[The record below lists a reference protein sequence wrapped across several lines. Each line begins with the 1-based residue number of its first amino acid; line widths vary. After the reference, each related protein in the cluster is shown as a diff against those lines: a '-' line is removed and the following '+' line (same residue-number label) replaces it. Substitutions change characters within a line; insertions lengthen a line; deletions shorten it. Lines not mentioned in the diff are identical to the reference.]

1 MKRIDI
7 AIFCLFAVF
16 FVSCR
21 SELDLQHPETRN
33 WKSMEFT
40 ARMESFSPA
49 TKTSLQGSPG
59 DDIRELYW
67 TPGDSI
73 AVRYPW
79 YGEDSPYGAFVNVN
93 KEASPEAT
101 FKGEFANNESA
112 VTAFY
117 PLKMVRNGNFNYPL
131 FPSVQKYCE
140 NGIAPDTFPMVAY
153 NSSTDDKI
161 FHFKNL
167 CGILAFR
174 LTGEVEVKSITF
186 SSKDR
191 LVSGFM
197 SYGKTDRDNPYMSI
211 QSDRGDAA
219 RYVTLDCT
227 DVDGRGVM
235 LSKNEPKWF
244 HIVLPPQSYFGG
256 FSLDIKTNM
265 GHAYASNDKELEIK
279 RSERTTV
286 DVDVPYEFHPED
298 LSTTETANS
307 YIVPEE
313 GYYRIKA
320 VKGNSKESVGAVAD
334 ASVLWESSGFGD
346 VPAKG
351 SIVENARYEDGYIYF
366 NSHGEGNALIAAL
379 DASGNVLWSWHIW
392 SCRGY
397 DPMAVQQIYSGKPIY
412 MMDRNLG
419 AMSAVKGDPSAV
431 GLFYQW
437 GRKDPFTFAGTR
449 FPDGSE
455 SWPATVKSDVQKG
468 TIDYSISHPTVF
480 IGGNSN
486 NWDWCYSGSESSE
499 EDSRWQNE
507 KTIFD
512 PCPAGWKVVPSGMWP
527 DSFGSADNFTEAGL
541 WDAANRGMDFA
552 GKFGTSSSWYPASG
566 LADLEDGSSD
576 KKYTEGYYWTSAIAG
591 SNATCL
597 TFGDSGTVRPQNSI
611 QRAYGLNVRCCRAD
625 YIRVDAGGAEDLSS
639 GGTSNS
645 YIVPT
650 LGTRYKFNAKV
661 QGNSSDPVGG
671 NVFRAKVLWET
682 FGNDVQPQE
691 GDVITDVGYSEDGYV
706 AFKAVR
712 NGNAVVALTDEYN
725 KVLWSWHLWVCEG
738 YDPAV
743 TQQQYYCGAVMMD
756 RNLGATNATP
766 GDIGAVGLL
775 YQWGRKDPFPG
786 MGVYNNS
793 SFAKSTAEFGTV
805 YSSTE
810 TGTKEYA
817 VAHPMQFITSD
828 WRSWLYEYVP
838 EEDSKLW
845 GDGTKTKFD
854 PCPPGWC
861 VPKGGSEGVF
871 AQSLN
876 TDQEFTHNA
885 WDWSNHGA
893 DMGGL
898 LAPGSG
904 IWYPATGFIRSS
916 TSDFQLVDFNAAY
929 MHSSSTVSGS
939 NVSLMYLYSGWGYPN
954 WSTNNANANAV
965 RCCREGYVPVTRQYT
980 DLSAAEKANSYI
992 VSKTDAYYKLDA
1004 TKPGN
1009 GSSVIPGRDEDYLK
1023 NNAGWAEVLWESE
1036 GTSAVS
1042 ERGTVISELQYIDGF
1057 IRFKALRSGNA
1068 VIGLKRSG
1076 TVRWS
1081 WHIWVSE
1088 GYDPAATQQ
1097 EYGNA
1102 GIMMDRNLGATA
1114 SAPGT
1119 AGSNGLYYQWGR
1131 KDPFLGTGYEVYP
1144 STTAASEWSNS
1155 LSYSIIH
1162 PATLLQAD
1170 GASGGWFSSI
1180 DGTVEENYWTKSK
1193 SIFDPC
1199 PPGWKIPEGGEKGL
1213 WAKSGLGFS
1222 AYDSANKGYLFG
1234 ESAWYPADSYISGT
1248 DGTVNA
1254 GETFYPSSSP
1264 DSGTGKIS
1272 GLMLTPSEASLTYGG
1287 INKADAVPVRCCKIG
1302 YVPKP
1307 DATDAINLS
1316 DGETANCYIANQK
1329 GKTYKFYALKKGNGD
1344 NSLDGTPV
1352 KAEVLWESF
1361 GTLEVLERGDVIA
1374 SEAVLG
1380 TDGYVTFTSGRDG
1393 NAVIAVKDA
1402 SDNILWSWHI
1412 WVCEGYDPVAT
1423 QQVYYNNAGTMMDR
1437 NLGALG
1443 ARPEDLATEG
1453 LLYQWGRKD
1462 PFPNSCMIPNGNG
1475 YTQGEIKMTQKL
1487 TAPVISDSVT
1497 GTVEYAVSH
1506 PTSIIGSGNSNHWLY
1521 SPDGNTP
1528 QDHLWDEA
1536 KTIYDPCPPGWKVPE
1551 SGDDGVWNTA
1561 AGKPDSNNIDSRP
1574 YSTRYD
1580 ENHLKGLNLS
1590 GLLGDAPMIWYP
1602 LAGFIEP
1609 HFNGINEIT
1618 IGHLNLNWSAYYWGW
1633 NINSSFSTYYEDYI
1647 YLRTWESLSSATS
1660 VRCQKIE

>member
-16 FVSCR
+16 SVSCR

-33 WKSMEFT
+33 WKPMEFT

-49 TKTSLQGSPG
+49 TKTSLQGSPE

-67 TPGDSI
+67 NPGDSI

-79 YGEDSPYGAFVNVN
+79 NGDEDPYGAFVNVN
-93 KEASPEAT
+93 EEASSEAT
-101 FKGEFANNESA
+101 FRGEYGIGQSYM
-112 VTAFY
+112 TAFY
-117 PLKMVRNGNFNYPL
+117 PLKMARNGNFNYPL
-131 FPSVQKYCE
+131 FPSVQKYYE

-153 NSSTDDKI
+153 VDFNSTDDRV

-174 LTGEVEVKSITF
+174 LSGEVEVKSITF

-191 LVSGFM
+191 FVSGEM
-197 SYGKTDRDNPYMSI
+197 SYSRSSQDNPNMNI
-211 QSDRGDAA
+211 QSDRAGAA

-227 DVDGRGVM
+227 DADGRGVM
-235 LSKNEPKWF
+235 LSRNEPKWF
-244 HIVLPPQSYFGG
+244 HIVLPPQTYYGG
-256 FSLDIKTNM
+256 FTLDIKTNM

-298 LSTTETANS
+298 LSISETANS

-397 DPMAVQQIYSGKPIY
+397 DPIATQQAYSGKPIY

-419 AMSAVKGDPSAV
+419 ALSAVKGDPSAA

-455 SWPATVKSDVQKG
+455 SWPAAVRSDAQKG
-468 TIDYSISHPTVF
+468 TLDYSIAHPTVF
-480 IGGNSN
+480 IGGNTS
-486 NWDWCYSGSESSE
+486 NWDWCYSGNESSI

-512 PCPAGWKVVPSGMWP
+512 PCPAGWKVVTSGMWA
-527 DSFGSADNFTEAGL
+527 DSFGSADDFTDAGL
-541 WDAANRGMDFA
+541 WDAADRGMDFA

-576 KKYTEGYYWTSAIAG
+576 KKYSEGYYWSSATAG
-591 SNATCL
+591 SNASCL
-597 TFGDSGTVRPQNSI
+597 TFGDSGTVKPERSI

-625 YIRVDAGGAEDLSS
+625 YIRVDAEGAEDLSS

-645 YIVPT
+645 YIVPA

-661 QGNSSDPVGG
+661 QGNSSDPVDGM
-671 NVFRAKVLWET
+671 VLRAKVLWET
-682 FGNDVQPQE
+682 FGNDEQPQE
-691 GDVITDVGYSEDGYV
+691 GDVITDAGYSEDGYV
-706 AFKAVR
+706 VFKAVR
-712 NGNAVVALTDEYN
+712 NGNAVIALTDESN
-725 KVLWSWHLWVCEG
+725 KVLWSWHIWVCEG
-738 YDPAV
+738 YDPSA
-743 TQQQYYCGAVMMD
+743 TQQQYYSGAVMMD
-756 RNLGATNATP
+756 RNLGATSATP

-786 MGVYNNS
+786 MGVYNTD

-805 YSSTE
+805 FSTTE
-810 TGTKEYA
+810 TGTTEYA
-817 VAHPMQFITSD
+817 AAHPMEFISSD
-828 WRSWLYEYVP
+828 WRGWIYESSS
-838 EEDSKLW
+838 EENSRLW
-845 GDGTKTKFD
+845 NDGTKTKFD

-861 VPKGGSEGVF
+861 VPMGGSEGVF
-871 AQSLN
+871 PLSLN
-876 TDQEFTHNA
+876 TDKEFRHNA
-885 WDWSNHGA
+885 WHWENHGA

-904 IWYPATGFIRSS
+904 IWYPATGFISS
-916 TSDFQLVDFNAAY
+916 DDFRLIGYGEAY
-929 MHSSSTVSGS
+929 MHSSSSVSES
-939 NVSLMYLYSGWGYPN
+939 NNSSIYIYSGWGYPN
-954 WSTNNANANAV
+954 WSVTKTNANAV
-965 RCCREGYVPVTRQYT
+965 RCCKEGSMPAPKAYT
-980 DLSAAEKANSYI
+980 DLSSAEKANCYI
-992 VSKTDAYYKLDA
+992 VSRKGEYYTFDAS
-1004 TKPGN
+1004 KPGN
-1009 GSSVIPGRDEDYLK
+1009 GTAYVPNQYESYLRDY
-1023 NNAGWAEVLWESE
+1023 GSFAEVLWESD
-1036 GTSAVS
+1036 GTSEAS
-1042 ERGTVISELQYIDGF
+1042 ATGSVISELQYINGF
-1057 IRFKALRSGNA
+1057 IRFKAVNSGNA
-1068 VIGLKRSG
+1068 VIALNNRYGNGEPL
-1076 TVRWS
+1076 WS

-1102 GIMMDRNLGATA
+1102 GIMMDRNLGAT
-1114 SAPGT
+1114 SATPGA

-1144 STTAASEWSNS
+1144 SADAAYEWSNS
-1155 LSYSIIH
+1155 LRYSISH

-1170 GASGGWFSSI
+1170 GASDGWFSST
-1180 DGTVEENYWTKSK
+1180 DGTAEENYWTKSK
-1193 SIFDPC
+1193 GIFDPC
-1199 PPGWKIPEGGEKGL
+1199 PPGWKVPEGGEKGL
-1213 WAKSGLGFS
+1213 WAKSGLDFS

-1234 ESAWYPADSYISGT
+1234 ESAWYSADSYISGA
-1248 DGTVNA
+1248 DGTVKT
-1254 GETFYPSSSP
+1254 GGTFYPSYST
-1264 DSGTGKIS
+1264 DSGTGKVS
-1272 GLMLTPSEASLTYGG
+1272 GLMLTPSETSLTYGG
-1287 INKADAVPVRCCKIG
+1287 INKADALPVRCCKIG
-1302 YVPKP
+1302 YVPNP
-1307 DATDAINLS
+1307 AVSDAINLS
-1316 DGETANCYIANQK
+1316 EGETANCYIANQK
-1329 GKTYKFYALKKGNGD
+1329 GKTYQFYALKKGNGD

-1361 GTLEVLERGDVIA
+1361 GTSEVPERGDVIA
-1374 SEAVLG
+1374 SETVLG
-1380 TDGYVTFTSGRDG
+1380 ADGYVTFTAGQDG

-1412 WVCEGYDPVAT
+1412 WVCDGFDPVAT
-1423 QQVYYNNAGTMMDR
+1423 AQVYYNNAGTLMDR
-1437 NLGALG
+1437 NLGAISATPG
-1443 ARPEDLATEG
+1443 DARANG
-1453 LLYQWGRKD
+1453 LFFQWGRKD
-1462 PFPNSCMIPNGNG
+1462 PFMGADENWGVAQSSITWPASVQASPELGIDYSVKNPTTFITGVNG
-1475 YTQGEIKMTQKL
+1475 
-1487 TAPVISDSVT
+1487 D
-1497 GTVEYAVSH
+1497 
-1506 PTSIIGSGNSNHWLY
+1506 WLY
-1521 SPDGNTP
+1521 DYSSYPVRWTS
-1528 QDHLWDEA
+1528 A
-1536 KTIYDPCPPGWKVPE
+1536 KTEYDPCPPGWRVPD
-1551 SGDDGVWNTA
+1551 SGREGVWA
-1561 AGKPDSNNIDSRP
+1561 KALGSSDSR
-1574 YSTRYD
+1574 YVEGLRD
-1580 ENHLKGLNLS
+1580 EEHKGCNMS
-1590 GLLGDAPMIWYP
+1590 GYFGDAPVIWYP
-1602 LAGFIEP
+1602 ATGYLDVY
-1609 HFNGINEIT
+1609 HNY
-1618 IGHLNLNWSAYYWGW
+1618 NLNPTNVWQTGAYDEVNAYHPQMRIFDSNVYPYDG
-1633 NINSSFSTYYEDYI
+1633 NYSNGD
-1647 YLRTWESLSSATS
+1647 AAS